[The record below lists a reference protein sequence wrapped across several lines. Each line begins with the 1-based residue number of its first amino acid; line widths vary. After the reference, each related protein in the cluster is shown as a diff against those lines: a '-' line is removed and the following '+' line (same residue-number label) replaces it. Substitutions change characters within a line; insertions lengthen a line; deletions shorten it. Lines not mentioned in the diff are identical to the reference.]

1 MYLYIYIYVYI
12 LSMTCKCLTHVQV
25 LNYDRRLTPSHP
37 DPVEPGKKAFRNL
50 KSLFQA
56 AIVHKEDHFQLQW
69 AMKVLH
75 NKSDEELAAL
85 AFRVSGCQFGIIH
98 VITALQIFH
107 RESVKD
113 RNIQI
118 PCSLW
123 PCYQSERRKRE
134 LAPMQFEKIEAIRIY
149 QSPLTSMAIEQGL
162 HVEMRLKY
170 GNVCGPEVSSN
181 ELTQASICKQSCICC
196 AN

>member
-1 MYLYIYIYVYI
+1 
-12 LSMTCKCLTHVQV
+12 
-25 LNYDRRLTPSHP
+25 
-37 DPVEPGKKAFRNL
+37 
-50 KSLFQA
+50 
-56 AIVHKEDHFQLQW
+56 
-69 AMKVLH
+69 MKVLH

-85 AFRVSGCQFGIIH
+85 AFRVSGCQLGIIH
-98 VITALQIFH
+98 VLRFKSA
-107 RESVKD
+107 RESVKG